1 MSCCRYTNS
10 TFNEGEINMINFII
24 GLFIGLFLGA
34 FLGIVIMALCSIAKK
49 SDNDMVRM
57 FKEKE
62 NNNDV

>member
-1 MSCCRYTNS
+1 
-10 TFNEGEINMINFII
+10 MINFII